1 MKGIK
6 DDVDGYEVLPCD
18 HGDEMRERKRS
29 MKIMGYDMTDE
40 MMESAMECEPERMG
54 FLKRNN
60 VQDRN

>member
-18 HGDEMRERKRS
+18 HGDEKRDMKRRS
-29 MKIMGYDMTDE
+29 KIMGYDMSDE
-40 MMESAMECEPERMG
+40 MADTMMEYAGDRVG